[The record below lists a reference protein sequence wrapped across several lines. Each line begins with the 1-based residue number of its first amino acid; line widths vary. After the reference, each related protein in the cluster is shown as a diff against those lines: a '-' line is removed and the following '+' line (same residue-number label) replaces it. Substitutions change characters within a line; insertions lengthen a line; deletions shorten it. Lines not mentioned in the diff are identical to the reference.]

1 MGRFELQGQGRLSFT
16 LFERTEAN
24 ESAAQRGVVGNFPGC
39 PRLIQPPQTRA
50 RASRGDPAS
59 ISTSTSTRLKGLK
72 AQAVCPYLMREAC
85 R

>member
-59 ISTSTSTRLKGLK
+59 TSTTSTKHRGLK
-72 AQAVCPYLMREAC
+72 AQAVYP
-85 R
+85 

>member
-59 ISTSTSTRLKGLK
+59 TSTSKRLGGLK
-72 AQAVCPYLMREAC
+72 AQAVCSYLMREAC
-85 R
+85 RL